1 MTPPP
6 AVTTTAATRT
16 AAPILVLGGT
26 SEATELAATLTAAG
40 WVVVLSLAGKTGQP
54 HMPLI
59 RVRLGGF
66 GGVPGLAEE
75 LRQGGYGGLI
85 NATHPFSTQMAHHA
99 AAAAEIAGIAHL
111 RLLRPPWQP
120 VPGDTWHDVDDLAGA
135 ARRLTGLRARRAF
148 LSIGR
153 EHLEPFANLPGL
165 HLVLRSVQPPSRPPS
180 ENVTVLLGRGPFTV
194 DGELSLLREHCV
206 EVLVTR
212 NSGGRAVAPKL
223 AAARFLGIPVIMV
236 RRPDMPLAG
245 HVATSVTEAITWVED
260 RQQRTIEP

>member
-1 MTPPP
+1 MTP
-6 AVTTTAATRT
+6 TAATPT

-54 HMPLI
+54 HLPLI

-66 GGVPGLAEE
+66 GGVPGLVEE
-75 LRQGGYGGLI
+75 LQQGGYRGLI

-99 AAAAEIAGIAHL
+99 AAAAKIAGIAHL

-153 EHLEPFANLPGL
+153 EHLEPFANLPDL
-165 HLVLRSVQPPSRPPS
+165 SLVLRSVQRPSWLPS
-180 ENVTVLLGRGPFTV
+180 ENVTVLVGRGPFTV
-194 DGELSLLREHCV
+194 DGELTLLREHRV

-223 AAARFLGIPVIMV
+223 TAARLLGIPVIMV
-236 RRPDMPLAG
+236 RRPDMLLAE
-245 HVATSVTEAITWVED
+245 HVAASVPEAVRWVED
-260 RQQRTIEP
+260 RWPRTVEP